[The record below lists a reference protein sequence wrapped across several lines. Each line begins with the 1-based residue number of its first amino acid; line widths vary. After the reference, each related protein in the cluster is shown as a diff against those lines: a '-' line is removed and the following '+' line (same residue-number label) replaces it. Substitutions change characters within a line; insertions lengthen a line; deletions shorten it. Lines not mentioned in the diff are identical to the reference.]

1 MSIAVQKNKNLFF
14 FHTSCPLADQ
24 CSATTGNPRLDS
36 RSSKRSAFLLE
47 LLIPI
52 NCKSNHH
59 RNKNHSKNRQ
69 LWHTTSMS
77 LVSKSLPFHYRNLE
91 VEGSHPQ
98 GFTQCLRWMCLL
110 HAAVLVKYHDCWKAN
125 SPWSGEQSLGFW
137 SLKRSYL
144 EDHPTFISNL
154 VFVTGTTPGLG
165 NIRSPWLLTILNW
178 DDPPSIWVS
187 QIGVGCWLTC
197 LCPNLCHDWS
207 C

>member
-91 VEGSHPQ
+91 VEGSHPM
-98 GFTQCLRWMCLL
+98 WMSLL
-110 HAAVLVKYHDCWKAN
+110 HSVPEVNVFTSRGGACEVPRRLEGKFCLEWRAESWVWKFEEVIL
-125 SPWSGEQSLGFW
+125 GRCESLHW
-137 SLKRSYL
+137 M
-144 EDHPTFISNL
+144 
-154 VFVTGTTPGLG
+154 
-165 NIRSPWLLTILNW
+165 
-178 DDPPSIWVS
+178 
-187 QIGVGCWLTC
+187 
-197 LCPNLCHDWS
+197 
-207 C
+207 